1 MSATGPASPTRWA
14 ARAGDDR
21 RDVNSATVLRTV
33 LDHGPVA
40 RSRVAA
46 LSGLSPAAV
55 SRQVVDLLAYGL
67 LCERP
72 ELAGTGSVGRP
83 QLPVDVDTERLA
95 VAGVHVGV
103 PYSTLSLLDLR
114 GNVLAQEVLDNLG
127 LTGRAVLD
135 RLLGQV
141 PGFLAEAAAGREV
154 VGLGAITGG
163 AVDPERGV
171 TVRHEPLDWY
181 EVPLGRLLERASGLP
196 VRVDNHARA
205 LAQAEILFGRPAA
218 RRSLVQLFVGHV
230 VDVALAVGGLVH
242 LGPRSATGEVAHLRV
257 PGSTADCPCGR
268 RGCLAAAASDTTLY
282 RDAVTAG
289 VIPVPE
295 RTGMIAAVRAGDARA
310 DRLVLRRARL
320 IGQAVAVLVDVVNP
334 DLVVLTETFA
344 MLDGRYLE
352 AVRAEVARR
361 SYLGRDPELVVTP
374 QGGRDAL
381 AVAAGAAVL
390 GELFRSPLSC
400 RRRPAPA
407 AG

>member
-1 MSATGPASPTRWA
+1 MNA
-14 ARAGDDR
+14 AA
-21 RDVNSATVLRTV
+21 VLRTV
-33 LDHGPVA
+33 LEHGPIA
-40 RSRVAA
+40 RSGVAA

-55 SRQVVDLLAYGL
+55 SRQVVDLLALGL
-67 LCERP
+67 LGERP
-72 ELAGTGSVGRP
+72 DLAGSGGVGRP
-83 QLPVDVDTERLA
+83 QLPVDIDTERLA

-114 GNVLAQEVLDNLG
+114 GDVLVQEVLDNHG
-127 LTGRAVLD
+127 LTGREVLQHLLA
-135 RLLGQV
+135 RL
-141 PGFLAEAAAGREV
+141 PGFLADSPGGRQV

-163 AVDPERGV
+163 TVDPERGV

-230 VDVALAVGGLVH
+230 VDAALAIGGRVH
-242 LGPRSATGEVAHLRV
+242 LGPQAATGEVAHLRV
-257 PGSTADCPCGR
+257 PGGTADCTCGR
-268 RGCLAAAASDTTLY
+268 RGCFAAAASDTALY

-289 VIPVPE
+289 VITAPD
-295 RTGMIAAVRAGDARA
+295 RARLIAAVRAGDARA

-320 IGQAVAVLVDVVNP
+320 VGRAVALLMDVVNP

-344 MLDGRYLE
+344 MLDDRYLE

-361 SYLGRDPELVVTP
+361 SLLGGDPELVVTP
-374 QGGRDAL
+374 RGGRDAL

-390 GELFRSPLSC
+390 GELYRSPLAC
-400 RRRPAPA
+400 RGLPGA
-407 AG
+407 